1 MQWDFRNKA
10 LRQTMACVEFGIEKE
25 TLRVT
30 PAGLLSKTSHP
41 FSQDSIDRDFCENQ
55 VEMISS
61 VHSDIKSLFS
71 ELREIHHTVYEKLA
85 EMNELLWPFSNPP
98 IVRSE
103 DDISIARF
111 AGEKRERT
119 VYRQYLAGKYG
130 KAIMLF
136 SGIHLN
142 FSFCDDMLMVQ
153 FLRSGEEDYVR
164 FKNEVYLQLLQKLL
178 RWNWLIVYLTAA
190 SPLMDGSFAR
200 LRGIGDR
207 ARYASS
213 RCSEV
218 GYWNDF
224 LPILD
229 FSSIEAYCASIQRY
243 VDAGRLY
250 SSAELYY
257 PLRLKPRGSY
267 CFASLRRNGVNHIEL
282 RCLDLN
288 PLSCLGLF
296 EEDVRFI
303 HLLILF
309 LMSLPEERLD
319 EDGQRT
325 AIENSK
331 KAALFDDE
339 KNTLL
344 VNGEQISLRLAA
356 QNALDEIE
364 TFAKTYAAE
373 FLPTVAYQ
381 KEKFRGRRYAELV
394 CERFRDYIPDGLQ
407 LAERLRGTTCA

>member
-1 MQWDFRNKA
+1 MQWDFRDRA
-10 LRQTMACVEFGIEKE
+10 LRQNMACAEFGIEKE

-30 PAGLLSKTSHP
+30 PVGLLSKTSHP
-41 FSQDSIDRDFCENQ
+41 FSQDMIDRDFCENQ

-61 VHSDIKSLFS
+61 VHTDIESLFA
-71 ELREIHHTVYEKLA
+71 ELRGIHHTVYRKLE
-85 EMNELLWPFSNPP
+85 EMDELLWPFSNPP
-98 IVRSE
+98 VVRSE

-111 AGEKRERT
+111 DGEKRERT
-119 VYRQYLAGKYG
+119 VYRRYLAGKYG

-142 FSFCDDMLMVQ
+142 FSFCDDMLLVQ
-153 FLRSGEEDYVR
+153 FLRSGQEDYTR
-164 FKNEVYLQLLQKLL
+164 FKNEVYLQLIQKLL
-178 RWNWLIVYLTAA
+178 RFNWLIVYLTAA

-200 LRGIGDR
+200 LRGIADR
-207 ARYASS
+207 ARYASP

-229 FSSIEAYCASIQRY
+229 FSSIGAYCSSIQRY
-243 VDAGRLY
+243 VDEGRLY

-257 PLRLKPRGSY
+257 PLRLKPCGSY
-267 CFASLRRNGVNHIEL
+267 SFDSLRRNGVNHIEL

-303 HLLILF
+303 HLLMLY

-339 KNTLL
+339 SNRIR
-344 VNGEQISLRLAA
+344 VNGGQVSLRRAA
-356 QNALDEIE
+356 QDALDGIE
-364 TFAKTYAAE
+364 AFAENCAAD
-373 FLPTVAYQ
+373 FLPAVAYQ
-381 KEKFRGRRYAELV
+381 KEKLSGKRYAELIR
-394 CERFRDYIPDGLQ
+394 ERFPDYIPDGLR
-407 LAERLRGTTCA
+407 LAEHLRGTTCA